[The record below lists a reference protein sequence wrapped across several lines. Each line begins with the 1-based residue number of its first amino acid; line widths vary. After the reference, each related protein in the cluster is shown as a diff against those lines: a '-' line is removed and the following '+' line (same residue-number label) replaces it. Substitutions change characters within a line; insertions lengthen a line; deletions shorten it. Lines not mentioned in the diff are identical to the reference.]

1 MFSQD
6 VSPIFPI
13 DAPTSEEIVRV
24 GCAEAQDA
32 EEGAEEDPVP
42 ELVPVTDEDD
52 EAVAPAS
59 PLKAAKETQDQ
70 SKEVV
75 LYKRTPEDM
84 RITFEMISTP
94 FIAYDA
100 SFQLNKRYCK
110 ERVKARDGEGIETW
124 WAALPDAPLGGNHQ
138 VENCLYMGLN
148 ACSCEMFR
156 EISGRW
162 HWNDLYFP
170 IGNQMSDVHEP
181 VLLGKRGNLSPSGIA
196 AIFLT
201 IWRTA
206 ATPATTPSLAGE
218 IRGEASLCTKM
229 VQRRVARVS
238 APDRQ
243 AATAPAW
250 RPASTR
256 PLAEPAAAGLTS
268 MIDMVQARIRE
279 LDHATSTP
287 ANVAAARRTQAREA
301 RAATV
306 SPLYCG
312 LGANPTRFRQTRNC
326 DGARQIRETPLTQ
339 EDLWVDG
346 IGPLEQPAPQQDHH
360 ECGVCHRVK
369 SHPVSLWLEHD
380 WGCPECSLKM
390 SHAPFRHHAE
400 EASIVAA
407 YPNWRD
413 ESRVEYRWD
422 GLFVLK
428 TDSRRRGVNDE
439 FGRRDAVLGPTSRLP
454 NRAAKR
460 FALLSHVPRLSHSP
474 NGVSLDLTTSF
485 FSSSPMG
492 RHADARNDLLDADYG
507 DRSYEQTEATLT
519 ADLSVYLSSNGR
531 RRLDE
536 LLNVG
541 HKKRRVQPSDL
552 DDSYAQWIPVPDD
565 GYDDMVDRDSD
576 SNPLNAVGSTPA
588 IPGTKKRKEYAS
600 SDDPMS
606 LWRPLKGLFS
616 DEIICHDGLGDD
628 LDAPRCAHCQAA
640 YGGGTQIFKC
650 LDCGQHLQCKLCC
663 LSRHLLMPLHIIKE
677 WGGHFWLDRSLAE
690 IGLVYQ
696 LGHGGLPCI
705 FPDER
710 VYKMTV
716 IEAPIIHQI
725 RVHYCKCER
734 SDHADNLAQ
743 LLRNAWYPASVTDP
757 GTCATFKTLEAYRLY
772 NVVGNMNVNDFIHAM
787 ERATDVTAATGIRWL
802 PGRVHDPAGVDET
815 KLGECAVQCWAC
827 PQDGKNLPSNWRD
840 VDPKYKFL
848 YMLLL
853 AVDANF
859 KLKNRMRPNEIDD
872 PPLGPGWSY
881 WVEQLRY
888 KLASEEIHRRE
899 GSEHLYCLRCT
910 PPKRYSLDYRV
921 ARVSGVGGCVCARHE
936 CVRPNGIG
944 DLQKGESGLRLDA
957 FGHIKGL
964 LERNAKMP
972 RDIRL
977 PLDKITYQCALPVW
991 HAASHN
997 EDCKENNSLS
1007 FKPGVGKSDGE
1018 GVERV
1023 WSVLNP
1029 ASYQTKDAGRGQ
1041 RVDVLEDKID
1051 SHNFQKNIGQAIAE
1065 RERQVA
1071 GFKEISATVEHDVK
1085 KEWKAMIDAWLAD
1098 PSQPNPYTLSRKD
1111 TTDCLTEAEVRLEVQ
1126 RDEDAVLAEGRSPLQ
1141 GSSATAFLT
1150 AGLQIEVA
1158 QRRILTEI
1166 AGTALV
1172 TADRE
1177 GKLHEWRRTLLV
1189 KIGTFRDLQR
1199 RFMLGAAHTIAQ
1211 AEAARDVDDP
1221 PPKPEK
1227 IRLFMPRITRD
1238 GGKALGCPMLKCARQ
1253 VTAHGYTAKR
1263 HLIIFRNDN
1272 IAGQVHAT
1280 KAATL
1285 IEQLGERVN
1294 ESAEK
1299 YQRGRTALISLRG
1312 AEACQVEF
1320 PELRPVDVQLDGD
1333 AGESDAAARKKLA
1346 MIGAGRGA
1354 RAPRDAPGMSKRL
1367 MSWIWT
1373 APGALDD
1380 EEERLHD
1387 PQILTRFL
1395 QLSEWNGHAHCAR
1408 KVRWEEEVLMLR
1420 EEMRRVLRMLG
1431 WLGGWWRARADLRSE
1446 VSPDIAAGLRA
1457 FALKQGDWHDKLA
1470 AFFER
1475 KWKMPALAAARH
1487 LVALET
1493 AAAEEGADLDQF
1505 FAQ

>member
-1 MFSQD
+1 
-6 VSPIFPI
+6 
-13 DAPTSEEIVRV
+13 
-24 GCAEAQDA
+24 
-32 EEGAEEDPVP
+32 
-42 ELVPVTDEDD
+42 
-52 EAVAPAS
+52 
-59 PLKAAKETQDQ
+59 
-70 SKEVV
+70 
-75 LYKRTPEDM
+75 
-84 RITFEMISTP
+84 
-94 FIAYDA
+94 
-100 SFQLNKRYCK
+100 
-110 ERVKARDGEGIETW
+110 
-124 WAALPDAPLGGNHQ
+124 
-138 VENCLYMGLN
+138 
-148 ACSCEMFR
+148 
-156 EISGRW
+156 
-162 HWNDLYFP
+162 
-170 IGNQMSDVHEP
+170 
-181 VLLGKRGNLSPSGIA
+181 
-196 AIFLT
+196 
-201 IWRTA
+201 
-206 ATPATTPSLAGE
+206 
-218 IRGEASLCTKM
+218 
-229 VQRRVARVS
+229 
-238 APDRQ
+238 
-243 AATAPAW
+243 
-250 RPASTR
+250 
-256 PLAEPAAAGLTS
+256 
-268 MIDMVQARIRE
+268 
-279 LDHATSTP
+279 
-287 ANVAAARRTQAREA
+287 
-301 RAATV
+301 
-306 SPLYCG
+306 
-312 LGANPTRFRQTRNC
+312 
-326 DGARQIRETPLTQ
+326 
-339 EDLWVDG
+339 
-346 IGPLEQPAPQQDHH
+346 
-360 ECGVCHRVK
+360 
-369 SHPVSLWLEHD
+369 
-380 WGCPECSLKM
+380 
-390 SHAPFRHHAE
+390 
-400 EASIVAA
+400 
-407 YPNWRD
+407 
-413 ESRVEYRWD
+413 
-422 GLFVLK
+422 
-428 TDSRRRGVNDE
+428 
-439 FGRRDAVLGPTSRLP
+439 
-454 NRAAKR
+454 
-460 FALLSHVPRLSHSP
+460 
-474 NGVSLDLTTSF
+474 
-485 FSSSPMG
+485 MG
-492 RHADARNDLLDADYG
+492 RHADAHKELLDADFG
-507 DRSYEQTEATLT
+507 DGSYEKTEATLT
-519 ADLSVYLSSNGR
+519 ADLGVYLSSDGR

-552 DDSYAQWIPVPDD
+552 DDSYGQWIPVPDD
-565 GYDDMVDRDSD
+565 GYDGIVDHESD

-588 IPGTKKRKEYAS
+588 IPGAKKRKEYAS

-616 DEIICHDGLGDD
+616 DEIIRHDGLGDD
-628 LDAPRCAHCQAA
+628 LDAPQCAHCGAA

-650 LDCGQHLQCKLCC
+650 LDCGQHLQCKQCC
-663 LSRHLLMPLHIIKE
+663 LSRHVLMPLHTLKE

-725 RVHYCKCER
+725 RVRYCKCER

-802 PGRVHDPAGVDET
+802 PDRYKQFQRMARQWAFLKRMKRAGRVHDPAGVDET

-888 KLASEEIHRRE
+888 KR
-899 GSEHLYCLRCT
+899 HLKKYIAEKDLSTCIAFAALLQKDTRLT
-910 PPKRYSLDYRV
+910 TGL
-921 ARVSGVGGCVCARHE
+921 RVSGVGGCVCARHE

-944 DLQKGESGLRLDA
+944 DLQKGERYANMDYIVFSALAGFALMLLTILYDIA
-957 FGHIKGL
+957 CQWKKGL
-964 LERNAKMP
+964 PERNAKMP

-1007 FKPGVGKSDGE
+1007 FKPGDGKSDGE

-1051 SHNFQKNIGQAIAE
+1051 SHNFQKNIGQGDALQRKLIVAIAE

-1111 TTDCLTEAEVRLEVQ
+1111 CPTEAEVRLEVQ

-1199 RFMLGAAHTIAQ
+1199 RFMPGAAHTIAQ

-1227 IRLFMPRITRD
+1227 IRLFMPSDMPIDPSDPLR
-1238 GGKALGCPMLKCARQ
+1238 GCVKGLLGMEGKLRAAQCSNALVKLRARL
-1253 VTAHGYTAKR
+1253 HAKR

-1299 YQRGRTALISLRG
+1299 YRRGRTALISLRG

-1346 MIGAGRGA
+1346 VIGAGRGA

-1380 EEERLHD
+1380 EEERLHESV
-1387 PQILTRFL
+1387 RV
-1395 QLSEWNGHAHCAR
+1395 EWARARAR